1 MRRPLT
7 ENEAKRELSMKVL
20 IRSLVASAALA
31 TASLCVPAQADTNS
45 VPPGNP
51 CLKNN
56 GNPCKGNNGN
66 LGDQG
71 NVGHE
76 KVKIDK
82 KPPSIDIAMPPVT
95 DRGVFITQVGDS
107 NEANAIQTAPNAFA
121 SIHQDGNSNDAE
133 VAQTGSGSHYVA
145 ASQSGDENF
154 ARIEQSGSGENVLY
168 ATQNGNGNWMRSN
181 QVALGA
187 IHNGAI
193 MAQTGNDNDM
203 SLYQEGSD
211 NLAILAQEG
220 DENGMTAVQLGEG
233 NRLAWTQQG
242 DNLSDLQITQ
252 TGGSETG
259 GQLMITQTNVGN
271 GN

>member
-1 MRRPLT
+1 
-7 ENEAKRELSMKVL
+7 MKVL
-20 IRSLVASAALA
+20 VRSLAVIAALA
-31 TASLCVPAQADTNS
+31 AASLSAPLLADTNI

-51 CLKNN
+51 CAKNN

-66 LGDQG
+66 IGAQG

-82 KPPSIDIAMPPVT
+82 TPPPIDIAMPPVI

-107 NEANAIQTAPNAFA
+107 NEANAVQTAPNAYA
-121 SIHQDGNSNDAE
+121 SINQNGNSNDAD
-133 VAQTGSGSHYVA
+133 VGQTGTGTAYVA
-145 ASQSGDENF
+145 ATQTGDDNY
-154 ARIEQSGSGENVLY
+154 ARLQQSGSGQNVLY
-168 ATQNGNGNWMRSN
+168 ATQTGNGNWMWGN

-193 MAQTGNDNDM
+193 MTQTGNDNDM

-220 DENGMTAVQLGEG
+220 DGNGMSAVQLGDG

-259 GQLMITQTNVGN
+259 GQLMITQTIVGN
-271 GN
+271 GH

>member
-1 MRRPLT
+1 
-7 ENEAKRELSMKVL
+7 MKVL
-20 IRSLVASAALA
+20 VRSLAVIAALA
-31 TASLCVPAQADTNS
+31 AASLSAPLLADTNI

-51 CLKNN
+51 CAKNN

-66 LGDQG
+66 IGAQG

-82 KPPSIDIAMPPVT
+82 TPPPIDIAMPPVI

-107 NEANAIQTAPNAFA
+107 NEANAVQTAPNAYA
-121 SIHQDGNSNDAE
+121 SINQNGNSNDAD
-133 VAQTGSGSHYVA
+133 VGQTGTGTAYVA
-145 ASQSGDENF
+145 ATQTGDDNY
-154 ARIEQSGSGENVLY
+154 ARLQQSGSGQNVLY
-168 ATQNGNGNWMRSN
+168 AT
-181 QVALGA
+181 
-187 IHNGAI
+187 
-193 MAQTGNDNDM
+193 QTGNDNDM

-220 DENGMTAVQLGEG
+220 DGNGMSAVQLGDG

-242 DNLSDLQITQ
+242 DNLSELQITQ

-259 GQLMITQTNVGN
+259 GQLMITQTIVGN
-271 GN
+271 GH